1 MADKIVSLGARDLE
15 EVLAELEQ
23 QLSAQGVPTARRL
36 RAAALVEEVFSA
48 VRDAKDGAG
57 LLRCAFP
64 RPGTVTLQYRDR
76 SGPLKP
82 DLRLVRRLSRHLCTD
97 GMSAAFYEG
106 RCVITVRAT
115 DRA

>member
-23 QLSAQGVPTARRL
+23 QLTAQGVPTARRL
-36 RAAALVEEVFSA
+36 CAAALAEEVFTA
-48 VRDAKDGAG
+48 VRDAKGGAG

-82 DLRLVRRLSRHLCTD
+82 DLRLAQRLSRCLRT
-97 GMSAAFYEG
+97 GGVSAVFYEG
-106 RCVITVRAT
+106 RCIITVDPA
-115 DRA
+115 